1 MGSIFSGPKMPGKS
15 EEQLAAEKAA
25 KDQAE
30 RDKAAEAKRKEDFSR
45 KQRANLLGQRS
56 LQDEDISGFGGFR
69 KMGTNQK
76 SQGKSI
82 RS

>member
-1 MGSIFSGPKMPGKS
+1 MGSLLSGPKMPGKS

-25 KDQAE
+25 KEQAE
-30 RDKAAEAKRKEDFSR
+30 KDKTAEEARQADFAR

-69 KMGTNQK
+69 KMGTTQ

>member
-15 EEQLAAEKAA
+15 EEQIAAEKAA
-25 KDQAE
+25 KEQAE
-30 RDKAAEAKRKEDFSR
+30 RDKADEARRQEDFAR

>member
-1 MGSIFSGPKMPGKS
+1 MGSLFSKPKMPQKS
-15 EEQLAAEKAA
+15 EEQIAAEKAA
-25 KDQAE
+25 KEQAE
-30 RDKAAEAKRKEDFSR
+30 KDKLAAEAREADLAR
-45 KQRANLLGQRS
+45 KQRANLLGSRS

-69 KMGTNQK
+69 KMGTNQQ